1 MDGQKLDGSANV
13 WETFAQELNRYIVA
27 KAERKYLCSMCS
39 SPYEAVEQEATEVP
53 FTNQQYSNKNP
64 LNVAML
70 VRGVCP
76 VCRIE
81 MIMRLVQQEGL
92 SEKLKPMQIYL
103 YPTYFFTLETER
115 VAKYFLKEMADIDL
129 FALRQHLRTE
139 GFSLPAFL
147 RFEGFMGDD
156 SPHRRGMRMPP
167 YRKDEKAGLVFGS
180 LIPLGHKPTYTDA
193 WIIPALLSIGIPL
206 LLDVKAVVTPSFV
219 PLFQSGVDFR
229 KRQYWIAL
237 TPLRTMSGE
246 RTVSGWTNWKRL

>member
-1 MDGQKLDGSANV
+1 
-13 WETFAQELNRYIVA
+13 
-27 KAERKYLCSMCS
+27 MCS